1 MAEALLAIDRLNK
14 RFLLKDGVWG
24 REHGQV
30 VAARDVSL
38 SIERGETLGLV
49 GESGCGKTTLS
60 RMILGLERPDSGG
73 ISFKGVDLLAIG
85 ARQRREICADL
96 QVIFQ
101 DPFGSLNPR
110 RTIGQSVAE
119 PLKIHGRG
127 DRQSI
132 LAQTV
137 ALLEKV
143 GIDASQL
150 KRYPHQFSGGQ
161 RQRIAIARALA
172 LRPELL
178 ILDEP
183 VSALDVSIQAQV
195 VNLLL
200 DLKAEFNLSYLFIS
214 HDLALVGYLAD
225 RVAVMQRGCIVE
237 IAPTARIFAEP
248 LHPYTL
254 SLIKS
259 GKVPEGGESAA
270 GAAEGCPFAARC
282 PRFESQCRVAAP
294 ELEQVTPG
302 HWVACHRTA
311 ADK

>member
-1 MAEALLAIDRLNK
+1 MAETLLAVDSLNK

-24 REHGQV
+24 RERGQV
-30 VAARDVSL
+30 VAARNVTL
-38 SIERGETLGLV
+38 AIARGETLGLV

-60 RMILGLERPDSGG
+60 RMILGLEEPDSGS
-73 ISFKGVDLLAIG
+73 IRFKGVELLG
-85 ARQRREICADL
+85 LSVRQRRELCADL

-119 PLKIHGRG
+119 PLVIHGRG
-127 DRQSI
+127 DRQS
-132 LAQTV
+132 AQAQAV
-137 ALLEKV
+137 ALLGKV
-143 GIDASQL
+143 GIDASQFN
-150 KRYPHQFSGGQ
+150 RYPHQFSGGQ

-172 LRPELL
+172 LKPELL

-248 LHPYTL
+248 LHPYTQ

-259 GKVPEGGESAA
+259 GKVPEGGDSAA
-270 GAAEGCPFAARC
+270 ATEGCPFAARC
-282 PRFESQCRVAAP
+282 PRVEPQCRVASP
-294 ELEQVTPG
+294 ELEQVAPG
-302 HWVACHRTA
+302 HWVACRRA
-311 ADK
+311 EADK